1 VDFDTKA
8 TLLKSLAGDFVTIIL
23 TEPPD
28 PKNNGI
34 NVQDFIRDGLT
45 YIPFFSSMD
54 ALKESTK
61 GIDFGRPQYQI
72 DKRLF
77 TEMLYPEQLFVFNPD
92 LPSEIVLTGEEI
104 KTIFP
109 EPFPWNEYLKN
120 NPPSST

>member
-1 VDFDTKA
+1 MADFDTKA
-8 TLLKSLAGDFVTIIL
+8 TLLKSLVGDFVTIIL

-28 PKNNGI
+28 PNNNGI

-61 GIDFGRPQYQI
+61 GIDFGKPQYQI

-92 LPSEIVLTGEEI
+92 LPSETVLTGEEI
-104 KTIFP
+104 KKIFP
-109 EPFPWNEYLKN
+109 EPFPWNEYLKK
-120 NPPSST
+120 SQ